1 MLAYRHRHNDTY
13 RHRHRPNKRN
23 LDKKSKF
30 IALITAGAIATAGLA
45 PTTASADQNRDMIG
59 ALIGFAALVALVDA
73 ANKNKQPATVTRNK
87 TTRNPVYQDD
97 RNNRHRKNKHNGYR
111 NNHRSTHAALPTQCE
126 RARQTHQGWVSF
138 YGKRCMSN
146 FGWVL
151 SNRGWVK
158 QRHANW

>member
-1 MLAYRHRHNDTY
+1 M
-13 RHRHRPNKRN
+13 
-23 LDKKSKF
+23 KSKS
-30 IALITAGAIATAGLA
+30 IALITAVAIATAGLA

-73 ANKNKQPATVTRNK
+73 ANKNKQPATVTRTK
-87 TTRNPVYQDD
+87 TTRDPVYQNDS
-97 RNNRHRKNKHNGYR
+97 NNRHRKNKHNGYR